1 MITAFITTGLLLHAI
16 VGAGDLE
23 PTAGPDDSGS
33 AMYTIEDIYNYLD
46 TGVAGAKRSSG
57 FTEPTSEPGS
67 TMHTLDEIMNKAPAP
82 DNVNGAAPGEVFSG
96 KTYWGLRTDGAWE
109 PQTGTAAGTSSC
121 TGDAAI
127 GDVLSGKTFS
137 NATSTGL
144 SGTMT
149 NVGQQNITPGAT
161 SQTITQGYHD
171 GTSQVAGNADL
182 LSGNIR
188 SSVSIFGVAGHFSG
202 SDKQAVICSFI

>member
-1 MITAFITTGLLLHAI
+1 
-16 VGAGDLE
+16 
-23 PTAGPDDSGS
+23 
-33 AMYTIEDIYNYLD
+33 
-46 TGVAGAKRSSG
+46 
-57 FTEPTSEPGS
+57 
-67 TMHTLDEIMNKAPAP
+67 
-82 DNVNGAAPGEVFSG
+82 VFSG
-96 KTYWGLRTDGAWE
+96 KTYWGLRTDGVWG

-121 TGDAAI
+121 TSDAAI